1 MVNSKI
7 SYSEELARCRQR
19 LTCKRKE
26 MSEMESCLNE
36 DCCDCLCTDSKISYS
51 EELARCRQR
60 LTCKRKEMSEMESC
74 LSEDCCDCLCGEQ

>member
-1 MVNSKI
+1 MKTVVIVCVVNSKI

-36 DCCDCLCTDSKISYS
+36 DCCASSSSNSNVRYICSQPND
-51 EELARCRQR
+51 
-60 LTCKRKEMSEMESC
+60 
-74 LSEDCCDCLCGEQ
+74 